1 MKKTTLESRVRMAY
15 EAPSVQTQ
23 WLQAENHI
31 CSASQEGFGD
41 ESDYQFVAPADMIDM
56 STLGF

>member
-15 EAPSVQTQ
+15 EAPSVQVEC
-23 WLQAENHI
+23 LQVENCI
-31 CSASQEGFGD
+31 CGASQEGFGE
-41 ESDYQFVAPADMIDM
+41 ESDYQFVAPDMIDM